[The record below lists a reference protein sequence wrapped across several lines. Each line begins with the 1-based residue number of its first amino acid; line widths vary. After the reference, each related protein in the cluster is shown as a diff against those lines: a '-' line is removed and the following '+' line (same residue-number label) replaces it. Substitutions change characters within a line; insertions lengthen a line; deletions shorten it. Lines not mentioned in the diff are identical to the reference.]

1 MLRIVWTPQAVDILR
16 DQVSFS
22 SRVSGI
28 PLSVLHKNPL
38 GRAISRLLELS
49 DFSGMWL
56 HGLPASTHQ
65 LCQCQQGSAVISV
78 FQDHLMRGIV

>member
-56 HGLPASTHQ
+56 HGLPLHTSYANVSREVPSLVCFRTT
-65 LCQCQQGSAVISV
+65 
-78 FQDHLMRGIV
+78 